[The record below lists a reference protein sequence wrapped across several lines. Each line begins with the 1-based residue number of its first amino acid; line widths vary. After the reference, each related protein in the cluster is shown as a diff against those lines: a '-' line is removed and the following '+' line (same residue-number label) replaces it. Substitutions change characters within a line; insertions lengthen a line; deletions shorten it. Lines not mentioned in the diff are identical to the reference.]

1 MTYEQIITELKNK
14 IYRPVY
20 FLTGEEPYFI
30 DVISDYIIDNALT
43 ADEKE
48 FNQAVLYGKDIDAA
62 TIVDYAKRFPMMSNF
77 QVVVIKEA
85 QEIRNLVPGGSD
97 KDDDDESPKLK
108 NTDTKKT
115 SLELYI
121 ENPVPTTIL
130 VICYKYKKLDKRRA
144 FYKTLD
150 KKSVV
155 FESVKLY
162 DNQVPAWIN
171 QYLRKK
177 GYTLTPIA
185 AQLLNDY
192 LGADLSR
199 IVNELSKL
207 VINIPAGTQITE
219 EHIEQNIG
227 ISKDYNTF
235 ELQNALGKRDIYKA
249 NQIAIHFASNP
260 REYPILKTIPFLFS
274 YFSKLILIHF
284 LKDKSKEGIA
294 RALGVSSHF
303 AGDYLD
309 AARNYSLEKLYKI
322 VGLMREYDGKSKGI
336 DNDSTNQGELLRELI
351 FNILY

>member
-30 DVISDYIIDNALT
+30 DLISDYIIDNALT

-48 FNQAVLYGKDIDAA
+48 FNLAVLYGKDVDAA
-62 TIVDYAKRFPMMSNF
+62 SIVDYAKRFPMMSDF

-85 QEIRNLVPGGSD
+85 QEIRNFVPGGSD
-97 KDDDDESPKLK
+97 KDNDDESPKLK
-108 NTDTKKT
+108 NTDIKKT
-115 SLELYI
+115 PLELYI
-121 ENPVPTTIL
+121 DNPVPTTIL
-130 VICYKYKKLDKRRA
+130 VICYKYRKLDKRRA
-144 FYKTLD
+144 FYKALD
-150 KKSVV
+150 KKGVV

-192 LGADLSR
+192 LGADLSL

-207 VINIPAGTQITE
+207 VINIPSGTQITE

-235 ELQNALGKRDIYKA
+235 ELQNALGRRDIYKA

-260 REYPILKTIPFLFS
+260 KEYPILKTIPVLFS
-274 YFSKLILIHF
+274 YFSKLILIHCQQ
-284 LKDKSKEGIA
+284 DKSREAIE
-294 RALGVSSHF
+294 RVLGVNPHF
-303 AGDYLD
+303 AGDYLE
-309 AARNYSLEKLYKI
+309 AARNYPGEKLYKI
-322 VGLMREYDGKSKGI
+322 VGLMREYDLKSKGVE
-336 DNDSTNQGELLRELI
+336 NDSTPQGELLRELI
-351 FNILY
+351 FKILH

>member
-1 MTYEQIITELKNK
+1 MTYDQIITELKNK
-14 IYRPVY
+14 IFHPVY

-30 DVISDYIIDNALT
+30 DMISDYIIDNALT

-48 FNQAVLYGKDIDAA
+48 FNQAVLYGRDVDAA
-62 TIVDYAKRFPMMSNF
+62 AIVDYAKRFPMMSEY

-97 KDDDDESPKLK
+97 KDEDNDAPKLK
-108 NTDTKKT
+108 NTDIKKT
-115 SLELYI
+115 PLERYL

-144 FYKTLD
+144 FYKALD
-150 KKSVV
+150 KKGVV
-155 FESVKLY
+155 FESAKLY

-171 QYLRKK
+171 QYLRIK
-177 GYTLTPIA
+177 GYTLTPVA

-207 VINIPAGTQITE
+207 VINIPAGTQINE

-235 ELQNALGKRDIYKA
+235 ELQNALGRRDIYKA

-260 REYPILKTIPFLFS
+260 KEYPILKTIPFLFS
-274 YFSKLILIHF
+274 YFSRLILVHCQ
-284 LKDKSKEGIA
+284 KEKSRDAVAK
-294 RALGVSSHF
+294 ALGVSPFF

-309 AARNYSLEKLYKI
+309 AARNYSPEKLYRI

-336 DNDSTNQGELLRELI
+336 DNDSTSQGELLRELI
-351 FNILY
+351 FKILH

>member
-1 MTYEQIITELKNK
+1 MTYDQIITELKNK
-14 IYRPVY
+14 IYRPLY
-20 FLTGEEPYFI
+20 FLMGEEPYFI
-30 DVISDYIIDNALT
+30 DVISDYIIENALT

-48 FNQAVLYGKDIDAA
+48 FNQAVLYGKDVDAA
-62 TIVDYAKRFPMMSNF
+62 TIVDYAKRFPMMSDY

-85 QEIRNLVPGGSD
+85 QEIRNLVPGGAD
-97 KDDDDESPKLK
+97 KDDDDDAPKLK

-115 SLELYI
+115 PLENYI
-121 ENPVPTTIL
+121 ENPVPSTIL

-144 FYKTLD
+144 FYKALD
-150 KKSVV
+150 KKGVV
-155 FESVKLY
+155 FESAKLY

-235 ELQNALGKRDIYKA
+235 ELQNAIGRRDILKA

-260 REYPILKTIPFLFS
+260 KEYPILKTIPVLFG
-274 YFSKLILIHF
+274 YFSKLILVHC
-284 LKDKSKEGIA
+284 LKDKSKEGVA
-294 RALGVSSHF
+294 RSLGVSPYF

-309 AARNYSLEKLYKI
+309 AARNFSIEKLYNI
-322 VGLMREYDGKSKGI
+322 VGFMREYDGKSKGI

-351 FNILY
+351 FKILH